1 METNELVLKFDAETT
16 IPLIEGLGKSA
27 YAIAVAHGFR
37 GTEQEWLDSL
47 KGLQGPQG
55 EPGPKGA
62 PFRYEDFTPEQL
74 EALKGPKGNKGED
87 GLSAFNIAQLN
98 GFQGTYVEWLKSLK
112 GKDGASATAEK
123 AAEFFKR
130 KNIYVENFDIDTIL
144 TKLLEILDGTIP
156 EEEYL
161 PLTYI
166 QPLKGQTTLAVQGQL
181 HFKVSVNGGDKHVF
195 ETKGLELPIAAFGED
210 DITLK
215 YYDLADREVSTV
227 TVSGITDNEGTP
239 DDTHEQNG
247 AKYALYGKRLIVNV
261 SNYNGSEYNPFVF
274 MGKWGYDKVDSITI
288 NTNKAQGLDLG
299 TIGNNSI
306 LNLGNKPIYV
316 TNPEL
321 IRLKLNTSIVGQAV
335 NIGTLQQGTTMTHFN
350 NSEYSWSSSEHRYV
364 ATGVEWGHL

>member
-1 METNELVLKFDAETT
+1 METNELILKLDKETT

-55 EPGPKGA
+55 EPGPKGD
-62 PFRYEDFTPEQL
+62 PFTYADFTAEQL
-74 EALKGPKGNKGED
+74 GALKGPKGDKGED

-98 GFQGTYVEWLKSLK
+98 GFEGTYVEWLKSLK

-130 KNIYVENFDIDTIL
+130 KNIYLENADIDTIL
-144 TKLLEILDGTIP
+144 STLLERLDGLIP
-156 EEEYL
+156 ADDYD
-161 PLTYI
+161 PLTYL

-195 ETKGLELPIAAFGED
+195 ETKGLELPIAAFGKD

-215 YYDLADREVSTV
+215 YYDLIDREVSTV
-227 TVSGITDNEGTP
+227 TVSGVTDNEGTP
-239 DDTHEQNG
+239 DDTYEQNG

-261 SNYNGSEYNPFVF
+261 SNYNGSGYNPFVF
-274 MGKWGYDKVDSITI
+274 MGKWTFDKVDTIII
-288 NTNKAQGLDLG
+288 NTNKAKGLH
-299 TIGNNSI
+299 IGNNSL
-306 LNLGNKPIYV
+306 LNLGNQPVYV
-316 TNPEL
+316 TNPEFITL
-321 IRLKLNTSIVGQAV
+321 RPNTYVAGQAV
-335 NIGTLQQGTTMTHFN
+335 NIGTLQQGTTMTHFE
-350 NSEYSWSSSEHRYV
+350 SDEYSWSSSEHRYV
-364 ATGVEWGHL
+364 ATGGEWGHL

>member
-1 METNELVLKFDAETT
+1 MENELILKLDKETT

-55 EPGPKGA
+55 EPGQKGD

-74 EALKGPKGNKGED
+74 EALKGPKGDKGD
-87 GLSAFNIAQLN
+87 
-98 GFQGTYVEWLKSLK
+98 
-112 GKDGASATAEK
+112 DGASATAEK
-123 AAEFFKR
+123 SAEFFKR
-130 KNIYVENFDIDTIL
+130 KNFYLENADVDTVL
-144 TKLLEILDGTIP
+144 YKLLEIMDSAIV
-156 EEEYL
+156 EEEYA

-166 QPLKGQTTLAVQGQL
+166 QPLKGQTTLAVQGQP

-195 ETKGLELPIAAFGED
+195 ETKALELPIAAFGED

-215 YYDLADREVSTV
+215 YYDLIDREVSTV
-227 TVSGITDNEGTP
+227 TVSGVTDNEGTP
-239 DDTHEQNG
+239 DDTYEQNG

-261 SNYNGSEYNPFVF
+261 SNYNGDNYNPFVF
-274 MGKWGYDKVDSITI
+274 MGKWGYNDVDNITI
-288 NTNKAQGLDLG
+288 NTNKEQGLHLG

-306 LNLGNKPIYV
+306 LNLGNKPVYIS
-316 TNPEL
+316 NPEL
-321 IRLKLNTSIVGQAV
+321 IRLKPNTSIAGQAV
-335 NIGTLQQGTTMTHFN
+335 NIGTLQQGSTMTHFN

-364 ATGVEWGHL
+364 ATGDEWGHL

>member
-1 METNELVLKFDAETT
+1 MENELILKLDKDSTL
-16 IPLIEGLGKSA
+16 PLIEGLGKSA

-55 EPGPKGA
+55 EPGLKGD
-62 PFRYEDFTPEQL
+62 PFTYADFTPDQL
-74 EALKGPKGNKGED
+74 EALKGPKGDKGED
-87 GLSAFNIAQLN
+87 GR
-98 GFQGTYVEWLKSLK
+98 
-112 GKDGASATAEK
+112 DGASATAEK

-130 KNIYVENFDIDTIL
+130 KNIYLENADIDTIL
-144 TKLLEILDGTIP
+144 STLLERLDGLIP
-156 EEEYL
+156 ADDYE

-166 QPLKGQTTLAVQGQL
+166 QPLKGQTTLAVQGQP

-215 YYDLADREVSTV
+215 YYDLIDREVSTV
-227 TVSGITDNEGTP
+227 TVSGDTDIEGTP
-239 DDTHEQNG
+239 DDTYEQNG

-274 MGKWGYDKVDSITI
+274 MGKWGYDKVDNITI
-288 NTNKAQGLDLG
+288 NTNKAQGLHLG
-299 TIGNNSI
+299 TIGYNSI

-316 TNPEL
+316 TSPEL
-321 IRLKLNTSIVGQAV
+321 IRLKPDTFLAGQAV
-335 NIGTLQQGTTMTHFN
+335 NIGTLQQGTNMTHFN
-350 NSEYSWSSSEHRYV
+350 SSEYSWSSSEHRYV
-364 ATGVEWGHL
+364 ATGYEWGHL

>member
-1 METNELVLKFDAETT
+1 MEDTNNFELVNIQARVPKVIDIT
-16 IPLIEGLGKSA
+16 IPGTQGVQGKQ
-27 YAIAVAHGFR
+27 GNQ
-37 GTEQEWLDSL
+37 GP
-47 KGLQGPQG
+47 QGPQG
-55 EPGPKGA
+55 EQGPRGEQGPKGDKGD
-62 PFRYEDFTPEQL
+62 PFTYADFTPEQL
-74 EALKGPKGNKGED
+74 EALKGPKGDKGED

-130 KNIYVENFDIDTIL
+130 KNIYLENADIDTIL
-144 TKLLEILDGTIP
+144 STLLERLDGLIP
-156 EEEYL
+156 ADDYD
-161 PLTYI
+161 PLTYL

-195 ETKGLELPIAAFGED
+195 ETKDLELPIAAFGED

-215 YYDLADREVSTV
+215 YYDLIDREVSTV
-227 TVSGITDNEGTP
+227 TVSGVTDNEGTP
-239 DDTHEQNG
+239 DDTYEQNG

-274 MGKWGYDKVDSITI
+274 MGKWTFDKVDTITI
-288 NTNKAQGLDLG
+288 NTNKAKSLHLG
-299 TIGNNSI
+299 AIGNNSI

-321 IRLKLNTSIVGQAV
+321 IFLKPDTSLVGQAV

-350 NSEYSWSSSEHRYV
+350 AGEYGWSSSEHRYV
-364 ATGVEWGHL
+364 ATGSEWGHL

>member
-1 METNELVLKFDAETT
+1 METNELILKLDKETT

-55 EPGPKGA
+55 EPGLKGD

-74 EALKGPKGNKGED
+74 QALKGPKGDKGED
-87 GLSAFNIAQLN
+87 GR
-98 GFQGTYVEWLKSLK
+98 
-112 GKDGASATAEK
+112 DGASATAEK

-130 KNIYVENFDIDTIL
+130 KNIYLENADIDTIL
-144 TKLLEILDGTIP
+144 STLLERLDGLIP
-156 EEEYL
+156 ADDYD
-161 PLTYI
+161 PLTYL

-181 HFKVSVNGGDKHVF
+181 HFKVSVNGGDKRVF
-195 ETKGLELPIAAFGED
+195 ETKYLELPIAAFGED

-215 YYDLADREVSTV
+215 YYDLIDREVSTV
-227 TVSGITDNEGTP
+227 TVSGVTDNEGTP
-239 DDTHEQNG
+239 DDTYEQNG

-274 MGKWGYDKVDSITI
+274 MGKWTFDKVDTITI
-288 NTNKAQGLDLG
+288 NTNKAKSLHLG

-321 IRLKLNTSIVGQAV
+321 IFLKPTTSLVGQAV

-364 ATGVEWGHL
+364 ATGEEWGHL

>member
-1 METNELVLKFDAETT
+1 MIDIV
-16 IPLIEGLGKSA
+16 IPGAQGLPGEQ
-27 YAIAVAHGFR
+27 
-37 GTEQEWLDSL
+37 GTR
-47 KGLQGPQG
+47 
-55 EPGPKGA
+55 GPKGD

-74 EALKGPKGNKGED
+74 EALKGPKGED

-130 KNIYVENFDIDTIL
+130 KNIYLENADIDTIL
-144 TKLLEILDGTIP
+144 STLLERLDGLIP
-156 EEEYL
+156 ADDYD
-161 PLTYI
+161 PLTYL

-215 YYDLADREVSTV
+215 YYDLIDREVSTV
-227 TVSGITDNEGTP
+227 TVSGVTDNEGTP
-239 DDTHEQNG
+239 DDTYEQNG

-274 MGKWGYDKVDSITI
+274 MGKWTFDKVDNITI
-288 NTNKAQGLDLG
+288 NTNKAKSLHLG
-299 TIGNNSI
+299 TI

-316 TNPEL
+316 TNPEF
-321 IRLKLNTSIVGQAV
+321 IVLKPSTSVVGQAV

-350 NSEYSWSSSEHRYV
+350 SSEYSWSSSEHRYV
-364 ATGVEWGHL
+364 ATGGEWGHL

>member
-1 METNELVLKFDAETT
+1 METNELILKLDKDSTL
-16 IPLIEGLGKSA
+16 PLIEGLGKSA

-55 EPGPKGA
+55 EPGPKGD
-62 PFRYEDFTPEQL
+62 PFTYADFTPDQL
-74 EALKGPKGNKGED
+74 EALKGPKGDKGED
-87 GLSAFNIAQLN
+87 GR
-98 GFQGTYVEWLKSLK
+98 
-112 GKDGASATAEK
+112 DGASATAEK

-130 KNIYVENFDIDTIL
+130 KNIYLENADIDTIL
-144 TKLLEILDGTIP
+144 STLLERLDGLIP
-156 EEEYL
+156 ADDYD
-161 PLTYI
+161 PLTYL

-215 YYDLADREVSTV
+215 YYDLIDREVSTV
-227 TVSGITDNEGTP
+227 TVSGVTDNEGTP
-239 DDTHEQNG
+239 DDTYERNG

-274 MGKWGYDKVDSITI
+274 MGKWGYDKVDNITI
-288 NTNKAQGLDLG
+288 NTNKAKSLYLG

-321 IRLKLNTSIVGQAV
+321 IFLKLNTSLVGQAV
-335 NIGTLQQGTTMTHFN
+335 NIGTLQQGTTMTHFEAD
-350 NSEYSWSSSEHRYV
+350 EYSWSSSEHRYV
-364 ATGVEWGHL
+364 ATRGEWGHL

>member
-1 METNELVLKFDAETT
+1 METNELILKLDKDSTL
-16 IPLIEGLGKSA
+16 PLIEGLGKSA

-55 EPGPKGA
+55 EPGPKGD
-62 PFRYEDFTPEQL
+62 PFTYADFTPDQL
-74 EALKGPKGNKGED
+74 EALKGPKGDKGED
-87 GLSAFNIAQLN
+87 GR
-98 GFQGTYVEWLKSLK
+98 
-112 GKDGASATAEK
+112 DGASATAEK

-130 KNIYVENFDIDTIL
+130 KNIYLENADIDTIL
-144 TKLLEILDGTIP
+144 STLLERLDGFIP
-156 EEEYL
+156 ADDYD
-161 PLTYI
+161 PLTYL

-215 YYDLADREVSTV
+215 YYDLIDREVSTV
-227 TVSGITDNEGTP
+227 TVSGVTDNEGTP
-239 DDTHEQNG
+239 DDTYERNG

-274 MGKWGYDKVDSITI
+274 MGKWGYDKVDNITI
-288 NTNKAQGLDLG
+288 NTNKAKSLYLG

-321 IRLKLNTSIVGQAV
+321 IFLKLNTSLVGQAV
-335 NIGTLQQGTTMTHFN
+335 NIGTLQQGTTMTHFEAD
-350 NSEYSWSSSEHRYV
+350 EYSWSSSEHRYV
-364 ATGVEWGHL
+364 ATRGEWGHL

>member
-1 METNELVLKFDAETT
+1 METNELILKLDKDSTL
-16 IPLIEGLGKSA
+16 PLIEGLGKSA

-55 EPGPKGA
+55 EPGPKGD
-62 PFRYEDFTPEQL
+62 PFTYADFTPDQL
-74 EALKGPKGNKGED
+74 EALKAPKGDKGED
-87 GLSAFNIAQLN
+87 GR
-98 GFQGTYVEWLKSLK
+98 
-112 GKDGASATAEK
+112 DGASATAEK

-130 KNIYVENFDIDTIL
+130 KNIYLENADIDTIL
-144 TKLLEILDGTIP
+144 STLLERLDGLIP
-156 EEEYL
+156 ADDYD
-161 PLTYI
+161 PLTYL

-215 YYDLADREVSTV
+215 YYDLIDREVSTV
-227 TVSGITDNEGTP
+227 TVSGVTDNEGTP
-239 DDTHEQNG
+239 DDTYERNG

-274 MGKWGYDKVDSITI
+274 MGKWGYDKVDNITI
-288 NTNKAQGLDLG
+288 NTNKAKSLHLG

-321 IRLKLNTSIVGQAV
+321 IFLKLNTSLVGQAV
-335 NIGTLQQGTTMTHFN
+335 NIGTLQQGTTMTHFEAD
-350 NSEYSWSSSEHRYV
+350 EYSWSSSEHRYV
-364 ATGVEWGHL
+364 ATGYHYDAL

>member
-1 METNELVLKFDAETT
+1 MENELILKLDKETT

-47 KGLQGPQG
+47 QGVQGPQG
-55 EPGPKGA
+55 EPGPKGD
-62 PFRYEDFTPEQL
+62 PFAYADFTPEQL
-74 EALKGPKGNKGED
+74 EALKGPKGDKGE
-87 GLSAFNIAQLN
+87 N
-98 GFQGTYVEWLKSLK
+98 GR
-112 GKDGASATAEK
+112 DGASATAEK

-130 KNIYVENFDIDTIL
+130 KNIYLENADIDTIL
-144 TKLLEILDGTIP
+144 SILLERLDGLIP
-156 EEEYL
+156 ADDYE
-161 PLTYI
+161 PLTYL
-166 QPLKGQTTLAVQGQL
+166 QPLKGQTTLAVQGQP
-181 HFKVSVNGGDKHVF
+181 HFKVSVNGGDKYIF

-227 TVSGITDNEGTP
+227 TVSGITDNEGAP
-239 DDTHEQNG
+239 DDTYEQNG

-335 NIGTLQQGTTMTHFN
+335 NIGTLQQGTNMTHFN

-364 ATGVEWGHL
+364 ATGNEWGYL

>member
-1 METNELVLKFDAETT
+1 MEDTRNYELVNIQARVPKVIDVT
-16 IPLIEGLGKSA
+16 IP
-27 YAIAVAHGFR
+27 
-37 GTEQEWLDSL
+37 GTQGL
-47 KGLQGPQG
+47 KGD
-55 EPGPKGA
+55 KGD
-62 PFRYEDFTPEQL
+62 PFTYADFTAEQL
-74 EALKGPKGNKGED
+74 EALKGPKGDKGED

-98 GFQGTYVEWLKSLK
+98 GFEGTYVEWLKSLK
-112 GKDGASATAEK
+112 GKDGTSATAEK

-130 KNIYVENFDIDTIL
+130 KNIYLENADIDTIL
-144 TKLLEILDGTIP
+144 STLLERLDGLIP
-156 EEEYL
+156 ADDYD
-161 PLTYI
+161 PLTYL

-215 YYDLADREVSTV
+215 YYDLIDREVSTV
-227 TVSGITDNEGTP
+227 TVSDVTDNEGTP
-239 DDTHEQNG
+239 DDTYEQNG

-274 MGKWGYDKVDSITI
+274 MGKWTFDKVDTITI
-288 NTNKAQGLDLG
+288 NTNKAKSLHLS

-321 IRLKLNTSIVGQAV
+321 IFLKPYTSLVGQAV
-335 NIGTLQQGTTMTHFN
+335 NIGTLQQGTNMTHFDS
-350 NSEYSWSSSEHRYV
+350 SEYSWSSSEHRYV
-364 ATGVEWGHL
+364 ATGSEWGHL

>member
-1 METNELVLKFDAETT
+1 MEDTNNFEYVNVKARVPKVIDVT
-16 IPLIEGLGKSA
+16 IP
-27 YAIAVAHGFR
+27 
-37 GTEQEWLDSL
+37 GTQGL
-47 KGLQGPQG
+47 KGD
-55 EPGPKGA
+55 KGD
-62 PFRYEDFTPEQL
+62 PFTYADFTAEQL
-74 EALKGPKGNKGED
+74 EALKGPKGDKGED

-130 KNIYVENFDIDTIL
+130 KNIYLENADIDTIL
-144 TKLLEILDGTIP
+144 STLLERLDGLIP
-156 EEEYL
+156 ADDYD
-161 PLTYI
+161 PLTYL

-215 YYDLADREVSTV
+215 YYDLIDREVSTV
-227 TVSGITDNEGTP
+227 TVSGVTDIEGTP
-239 DDTHEQNG
+239 DDTYEQNG
-247 AKYALYGKRLIVNV
+247 AKYALYGNRLIVNV

-274 MGKWGYDKVDSITI
+274 MGKWGYDKVDNITI
-288 NTNKAQGLDLG
+288 NTNKAKGLHLG
-299 TIGNNSI
+299 TIGYNSI

-316 TNPEL
+316 TSPEL
-321 IRLKLNTSIVGQAV
+321 IRLKPNTSIAGQAV

-350 NSEYSWSSSEHRYV
+350 SSEYSWSSSEHRYV
-364 ATGVEWGHL
+364 ATGDYYDAL

>member
-1 METNELVLKFDAETT
+1 MESNEVILKLDKETT
-16 IPLIEGLGKSA
+16 LPLIEGLGKSA

-55 EPGPKGA
+55 EPGPKGD

-74 EALKGPKGNKGED
+74 EALKGPKGDKGED
-87 GLSAFNIAQLN
+87 GR
-98 GFQGTYVEWLKSLK
+98 
-112 GKDGASATAEK
+112 DGASATAEK

-130 KNIYVENFDIDTIL
+130 KNIYVENSDIDTIL
-144 TKLLEILDGTIP
+144 STLLERLDGLIP
-156 EEEYL
+156 ADDYD
-161 PLTYI
+161 PLTYL
-166 QPLKGQTTLAVQGQL
+166 QPLKGQTTLAVQGQP

-215 YYDLADREVSTV
+215 YYDLIDREVSTV
-227 TVSGITDNEGTP
+227 TVSGVTDNEGTP
-239 DDTHEQNG
+239 DDTYEQNG

-261 SNYNGSEYNPFVF
+261 SNYNESEYNPFVF
-274 MGKWGYDKVDSITI
+274 MGKWTFDKVDTITI
-288 NTNKAQGLDLG
+288 NTNKAKSLYLG

-321 IRLKLNTSIVGQAV
+321 IFLKSNTSLVGQAV
-335 NIGTLQQGTTMTHFN
+335 NIGTLQQGTTMTHFEAD
-350 NSEYSWSSSEHRYV
+350 EYSWSSSEHRYV
-364 ATGVEWGHL
+364 ATRGEWGHL

>member
-1 METNELVLKFDAETT
+1 MENELILKLDKDTT

-55 EPGPKGA
+55 EPGPKGE
-62 PFRYEDFTPEQL
+62 PFTYADFTPEQL
-74 EALKGPKGNKGED
+74 EALKGPKGD
-87 GLSAFNIAQLN
+87 
-98 GFQGTYVEWLKSLK
+98 K

-130 KNIYVENFDIDTIL
+130 KNIYLENADIDTIL
-144 TKLLEILDGTIP
+144 STLLERLDGLIP
-156 EEEYL
+156 ADDYD
-161 PLTYI
+161 PLTYL

-195 ETKGLELPIAAFGED
+195 ETKGLELPIAAFGEA

-215 YYDLADREVSTV
+215 YYDLIDREVSTV
-227 TVSGITDNEGTP
+227 TVSGVTDNEGTP
-239 DDTHEQNG
+239 DDTYEQNG

-274 MGKWGYDKVDSITI
+274 MGKWTFDKVDTITI
-288 NTNKAQGLDLG
+288 NTNKAKSLHLG

-321 IRLKLNTSIVGQAV
+321 IFLKPNTSIAGQAV
-335 NIGTLQQGTTMTHFN
+335 NIGTLQQGTTMMHI
-350 NSEYSWSSSEHRYV
+350 NSFEYSWSSSEHRYV
-364 ATGVEWGHL
+364 ATEGEWGHL

>member
-1 METNELVLKFDAETT
+1 MENELILKLDKETT

-55 EPGPKGA
+55 EPGPKGD
-62 PFRYEDFTPEQL
+62 PFRYEDFTAEQL
-74 EALKGPKGNKGED
+74 EALKGPKGDKGED
-87 GLSAFNIAQLN
+87 GR
-98 GFQGTYVEWLKSLK
+98 
-112 GKDGASATAEK
+112 DGASATAEK

-130 KNIYVENFDIDTIL
+130 KNIYLENANIDTIL
-144 TKLLEILDGTIP
+144 SKLLEIMDGAIQ
-156 EEEYL
+156 EEEYS

-195 ETKGLELPIAAFGED
+195 ETKSLELPIAAFGED

-215 YYDLADREVSTV
+215 YYDLIDREVSTV
-227 TVSGITDNEGTP
+227 TVSGVTDNEGTP
-239 DDTHEQNG
+239 DDTYEQNG

-274 MGKWGYDKVDSITI
+274 MGKWTFDKVNEITI
-288 NTNKAQGLDLG
+288 NTNKAKGLH
-299 TIGNNSI
+299 IGNNSL
-306 LNLGNKPIYV
+306 LNLDNKPVYV
-316 TNPEL
+316 TNPEFITL
-321 IRLKLNTSIVGQAV
+321 LPNTYVVGQAV
-335 NIGTLQQGTTMTHFN
+335 NIGTLQQGTTMTHF
-350 NSEYSWSSSEHRYV
+350 EADKYSWSGSEHRYV
-364 ATGVEWGHL
+364 ATGDEWGHL

>member
-1 METNELVLKFDAETT
+1 MEDTKNFELVNIQARVPKVIDVT
-16 IPLIEGLGKSA
+16 IP
-27 YAIAVAHGFR
+27 
-37 GTEQEWLDSL
+37 GTQGL
-47 KGLQGPQG
+47 KGD
-55 EPGPKGA
+55 KGD
-62 PFRYEDFTPEQL
+62 PFTYADFTAEQL
-74 EALKGPKGNKGED
+74 EALKGPKGDKGED

-130 KNIYVENFDIDTIL
+130 KNIYLENADIDTIL
-144 TKLLEILDGTIP
+144 STLLERLDGLIP
-156 EEEYL
+156 ADDYD
-161 PLTYI
+161 PLTYL

-215 YYDLADREVSTV
+215 YYDLIDREVSTV
-227 TVSGITDNEGTP
+227 TVSGVTVSGVTDNEGTP
-239 DDTHEQNG
+239 DDTYEQNG

-274 MGKWGYDKVDSITI
+274 MGKWTFDKVDTITI
-288 NTNKAQGLDLG
+288 NTNKAKSLHLG

-321 IRLKLNTSIVGQAV
+321 IFLKPNTSLIGQAV
-335 NIGTLQQGTTMTHFN
+335 NIGTLQQGSTMTHFEAD
-350 NSEYSWSSSEHRYV
+350 EYSWSSSEHRYV
-364 ATGVEWGHL
+364 ATGSEWGHL